1 MMGFDGHKGFS
12 AEMNLKQVQNNEAS
26 QVLAAS
32 MDLQQNQQQAA
43 VQRQS
48 QNQYQ
53 QAA

>member
-32 MDLQQNQQQAA
+32 MALQQTQAQNLA
-43 VQRQS
+43 VRQVS
-48 QNQYQ
+48 PTIH
-53 QAA
+53 